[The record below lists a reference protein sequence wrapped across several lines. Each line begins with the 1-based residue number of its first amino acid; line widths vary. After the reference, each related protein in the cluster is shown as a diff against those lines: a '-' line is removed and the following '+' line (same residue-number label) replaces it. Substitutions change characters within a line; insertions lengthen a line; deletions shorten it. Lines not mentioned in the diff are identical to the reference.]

1 MTPAWLIE
9 IGLAAIG
16 GLAIERRLAVSFP
29 RTVSTFAT
37 LAVLVSAPI
46 FVGPSA
52 PGPVPALLSA
62 VGSLG
67 FWALGRPAARAVGE
81 PAAIVRG
88 ISAAILAIGPT
99 AFLVARAPWREAY
112 PDAFLSALFGGQG
125 LLYGGPLLWAGF
137 LGLAARRRDDPTLV
151 RLCLWAVVPGV
162 AGLAIDTEAA
172 DTALRAA
179 TWLPFLSPGLAACFA
194 SLQRLTAR
202 RPARVLTVAG
212 LGLVGWNALFM
223 EQYRLLLIPND
234 NTASFARITA
244 NSARLLA
251 RAVGTPMAW
260 PASWIFQARTGLT
273 PDKWDAV
280 AGRRLFPNSA
290 AAQATIEIGDD
301 DSAFAPDA
309 PILGSGFGA
318 PRTCGR
324 GWCRDLYDRGT
335 ILLPLQNPGTGDL
348 TIRVSARGEGVLR
361 ITLDRPAA
369 SVAQDLTEEM
379 NAEPLRAAARLV
391 APGIHILTLEV
402 QGGGKATL
410 DRITIERTL
419 DASSATARRR

>member
-16 GLAIERRLAVSFP
+16 GLAIERRLAESFP
-29 RTVSTFAT
+29 RTVSAFAT
-37 LAVLVSAPI
+37 LAVLVSAPV
-46 FVGPSA
+46 FVGPGAS
-52 PGPVPALLSA
+52 GPLPALLLA
-62 VGSLG
+62 AGSFG
-67 FWALGRPAARAVGE
+67 FRALCRPPARAGGGT
-81 PAAIVRG
+81 AAILRG
-88 ISAAILAIGPT
+88 VGAAILAIGPT
-99 AFLVARAPWREAY
+99 AFLVARAPWRAVH
-112 PDAFLSALFGGQG
+112 PDAFLGALFGGEG

-151 RLCLWAVVPGV
+151 RPCLWALVPGV

-172 DTALRAA
+172 DTALRTA
-179 TWLPFLSPGLAACFA
+179 TWLPFLSPGLATCFA
-194 SLQRLTAR
+194 SVRRWTVR

-234 NTASFARITA
+234 DTTSFARITA

-260 PASWIFQARTGLT
+260 PANWIFQARTGIAAH
-273 PDKWDAV
+273 KWDAV
-280 AGRRLFPNSA
+280 AGRRLFGDAA
-290 AAQATIEIGDD
+290 AAQTVIEIGDD

-309 PILGSGFGA
+309 PLLGSGFGA

-335 ILLPLQNPGTGDL
+335 ILLPLQNPGNGDL
-348 TIRVSARGEGVLR
+348 TIRVSARGDGVLH
-361 ITLDRPAA
+361 IALDRPAA
-369 SVAQDLTEEM
+369 FVAQDLTEAM
-379 NAEPLRAAARLV
+379 DAVPLRVGARAV
-391 APGIHILTLEV
+391 APGIHVLTLEV

-419 DASSATARRR
+419 DAGSATAQRR